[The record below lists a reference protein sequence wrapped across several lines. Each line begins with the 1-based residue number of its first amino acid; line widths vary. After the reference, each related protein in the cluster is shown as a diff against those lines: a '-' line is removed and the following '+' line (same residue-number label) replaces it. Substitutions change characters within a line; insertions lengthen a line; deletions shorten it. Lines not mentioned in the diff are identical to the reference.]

1 MRVQVVRAPGG
12 SVSDGECMWST
23 LRYSVYVKAGGT
35 SLCTCLPPAYL
46 HIHPFRPAEFLVHVE
61 NVVHLPRRRTPL
73 APCSRPHIY
82 PSSKDGGEILVG
94 TVRDGVVCVVA
105 FLAVCVVDILGGA
118 DTGPDGVYECGST
131 ESDCVVVSE

>member
-1 MRVQVVRAPGG
+1 M
-12 SVSDGECMWST
+12 
-23 LRYSVYVKAGGT
+23 
-35 SLCTCLPPAYL
+35 
-46 HIHPFRPAEFLVHVE
+46 
-61 NVVHLPRRRTPL
+61 
-73 APCSRPHIY
+73 
-82 PSSKDGGEILVG
+82 G